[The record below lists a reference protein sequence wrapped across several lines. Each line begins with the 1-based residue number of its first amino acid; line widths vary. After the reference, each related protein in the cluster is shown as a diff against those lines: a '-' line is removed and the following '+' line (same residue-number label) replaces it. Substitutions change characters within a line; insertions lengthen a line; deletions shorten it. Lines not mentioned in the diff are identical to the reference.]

1 MLDVKD
7 ENKILSG
14 QGYDGYIGALLKA
27 YGNRD
32 LKWQKT
38 EKLNI
43 GVDFT
48 LLDNRLRGYFNY
60 YKETSKSVLTDVL
73 VAPSLGFSSYKDNLG
88 QVENKG
94 IELNLKGTIIR
105 NVNKGLQWDVFV
117 SLVRNRNRLLK
128 LSDAL
133 VAWNKNQD
141 EATVDK
147 ENKRP
152 VVRYQEGQSIHT
164 IWANESLGINPVT
177 GDEVFLDLNGRKVDR
192 WSTDNYK
199 PLGCEDPEF
208 EGNFGTMLR
217 YKGFMLNAYFKYSYG
232 GDIYN
237 KTLVDKVE
245 NVDPLK
251 NADRRVLYDRWKN
264 VGDIAKY
271 KAITNTTATMP
282 TSRFIEQ
289 QNYITLSSLN
299 LSYEFNWKG
308 LEQLGIER
316 LKLSAIGNDVFRV
329 SSVKME
335 RGINYPFAR
344 TFSLAA
350 QITF

>member
-1 MLDVKD
+1 M
-7 ENKILSG
+7 N
-14 QGYDGYIGALLKA
+14 
-27 YGNRD
+27 
-32 LKWQKT
+32 
-38 EKLNI
+38 
-43 GVDFT
+43 
-48 LLDNRLRGYFNY
+48 
-60 YKETSKSVLTDVL
+60 
-73 VAPSLGFSSYKDNLG
+73 
-88 QVENKG
+88 
-94 IELNLKGTIIR
+94 
-105 NVNKGLQWDVFV
+105 
-117 SLVRNRNRLLK
+117 
-128 LSDAL
+128 
-133 VAWNKNQD
+133 
-141 EATVDK
+141 
-147 ENKRP
+147 
-152 VVRYQEGQSIHT
+152 
-164 IWANESLGINPVT
+164 
-177 GDEVFLDLNGRKVDR
+177 
-192 WSTDNYK
+192 
-199 PLGCEDPEF
+199 DPESM
-208 EGNFGTMLR
+208 GNSWDDVR

-344 TFSLAA
+344 TFSL
-350 QITF
+350 QLK

>member
-1 MLDVKD
+1 M
-7 ENKILSG
+7 KI
-14 QGYDGYIGALLKA
+14 
-27 YGNRD
+27 R
-32 LKWQKT
+32 
-38 EKLNI
+38 
-43 GVDFT
+43 
-48 LLDNRLRGYFNY
+48 
-60 YKETSKSVLTDVL
+60 
-73 VAPSLGFSSYKDNLG
+73 
-88 QVENKG
+88 
-94 IELNLKGTIIR
+94 
-105 NVNKGLQWDVFV
+105 
-117 SLVRNRNRLLK
+117 
-128 LSDAL
+128 
-133 VAWNKNQD
+133 
-141 EATVDK
+141 
-147 ENKRP
+147 
-152 VVRYQEGQSIHT
+152 
-164 IWANESLGINPVT
+164 
-177 GDEVFLDLNGRKVDR
+177 
-192 WSTDNYK
+192 
-199 PLGCEDPEF
+199 
-208 EGNFGTMLR
+208 TMLR